1 MATAGLVKRMG
12 GLQPRDRLVMFL
24 VFIGIAQIPHLAP
37 PVMNHQILYGMGLS
51 LATVVRLAV
60 GFIVRPIDPTLG
72 TIDDEL

>member
-1 MATAGLVKRMG
+1 
-12 GLQPRDRLVMFL
+12 
-24 VFIGIAQIPHLAP
+24 
-37 PVMNHQILYGMGLS
+37 MNHQILYGMGLS